1 MKELLLIIIAVLICL
16 WFNTIEQKLDK
27 LIELNTPEFVNVIP
41 DVVITEKH

>member
-27 LIELNTPEFVNVIP
+27 LIEISTPEYVNVIP
-41 DVVITEKH
+41 DEVITDR